1 MISWSSDIKR
11 FCFFD
16 EIKYK
21 DISNIQNIY
30 EEEDDDDDTDKNKDN
45 IIKNKQNI
53 DTININNISISGPR
67 EIHAIN
73 GLLFINGKLIH
84 DKDGKMIRENLIMKI
99 LDNKIIDLYRIFNG
113 VYYSFEIK
121 IFNQKPYF
129 IIIGG
134 NFNEFKIDNKLEL
147 FMITSIKIYDAS
159 SFIYNKTKKYPP
171 ENLLNLKKE
180 PYPKLLI
187 KNIKL
192 IKRLSDET
200 IMCEMDELSMEGY
213 ESFQNI
219 NCFAINSEFTHAAIS
234 LDKGDIILI
243 YAYPNLIECNNNFI
257 KMIYL
262 PKINIREKG
271 HVTNLFFTKINQFN
285 NIKNILYASTSKI
298 IYYYEWKNKSG
309 FFSNEEKY
317 IKLKILNHGGPGG
330 YNGCIDIKDKYLL
343 MGSANDDFICEFDN
357 LEISK
362 TWFFEGKKTNVYYF
376 KDYILFVISG
386 EKFSSLQIYD
396 KKNSI
401 FIYYKNTRKKI
412 IGLCSENN
420 DIYVF
425 YEKSQDFKYIMKL
438 SEKSLKEKI
447 KILINKNYFDVAV
460 SYAESYNL
468 PQSTIAHFSK
478 IYAENEFK
486 YGNLNTSIQQ
496 YIKTIGYYEPSY
508 VIQKFNKKQKI
519 NFLIMYLEKLLSYFE
534 IKKKNKE
541 EYNNY
546 TILYLNCLILQDN
559 IPMFKQYINKKTIY
573 FQKELSKKI
582 IDICLAINE
591 IEFGLNYAKQKK
603 LYIYYIELLLK
614 LNKKEEALNFIKY
627 LNKEEKS
634 ENNNQQKSELSHYE
648 IGEINRNVRNYS
660 VRPTGLIPCKQM
672 QQVFNNY
679 ISFFVEENKGNND
692 INKNSLS
699 YQFFEVF
706 MSFIIKNYKIIEEKD
721 MNNLIYNYL
730 FFDKYFILIFDKL
743 YTYQILFDEKILNR
757 RIELY
762 LEEINNSKDEKEKE
776 IIKKKL
782 LELLSN
788 PKYNNIYDFEY
799 LLLLLKYYDFKE
811 IIEYILKQKNKLD
824 HLILIIFNNKEY
836 NKIINIFTKNSP
848 KERRVW
854 EIGLHLFLQ
863 ELKNNKNNEEK
874 NNLLKETF
882 LKFLSKIVE
891 NKVITPIEILDIINE
906 INDDISLELIK
917 NFFLNAIEKENN
929 ILVNNLVKSKEFE
942 ATGQEV
948 DEELYNVK
956 EKPVKIKLTKCDECN
971 MGIDF
976 PVFAFRCGHYF
987 HSLCISY
994 YTKNL
999 RFAFCPKCSG
1009 FKKKI
1014 MNKEMESQKI
1024 YCILNNEEGLEKELN
1039 RQNNHI
1045 DFINML
1051 YSKGLFKF
1059 NNNNSTMKSNNG
1071 K

>member
-1 MISWSSDIKR
+1 MLSWSSDIKR
-11 FCFFD
+11 FGFFD
-16 EIKYK
+16 EKKYK

-30 EEEDDDDDTDKNKDN
+30 EEEDDEDTDKKKNN

-134 NFNEFKIDNKLEL
+134 NFNEFMIDNNLEL

-159 SFIYNKTKKYPP
+159 SFIYNKTEKYPP
-171 ENLLNLKKE
+171 ENLLNLKEE

-192 IKRLSDET
+192 IKRLSDEA

-243 YAYPNLIECNNNFI
+243 YAYPNLIECKNNDI
-257 KMIYL
+257 KMMYL
-262 PKINIREKG
+262 PIINIREKG
-271 HVTNLFFTKINQFN
+271 HVTNLFFTRINHFN

-309 FFSNEEKY
+309 FFANEEKN
-317 IKLKILNHGGPGG
+317 IKLKTLNPGGPGG
-330 YNGCIDIKDKYLL
+330 YNGCIDVKDKYLL
-343 MGSANDDFICEFDN
+343 MGSANDDFICEFEN

-376 KDYILFVISG
+376 KDYILFVLSG
-386 EKFSSLQIYD
+386 EKYSSLQIYD

-401 FIYYKNTRKKI
+401 FIYYKTTRKKI
-412 IGLCSENN
+412 IGLCCENN

-425 YEKSQDFKYIMKL
+425 YEKTQDYKYIMKL
-438 SEKSLKEKI
+438 SEKSLKERI
-447 KILINKNYFDVAV
+447 QILIKKNFFDLAV
-460 SYAESYNL
+460 SYAESYSL
-468 PQSTIAHFSK
+468 PQYTIANLSK
-478 IYAENEFK
+478 VYAENELK

-496 YIKTIGYYEPSY
+496 YIKTIGFYEPSY
-508 VIQKFNKKQKI
+508 VIQKFNKQQKI
-519 NFLIMYLEKLLSYFE
+519 KYLITYLEKLLEYFE
-534 IKKKNKE
+534 IKKKFKE

-559 IPMFKQYINKKTIY
+559 IPLFKKYINKKIIY
-573 FQKELSKKI
+573 FPKELSKEI
-582 IDICLAINE
+582 IDICIEINE
-591 IEFGLNYAKQKK
+591 IEFGLTYAKQKK
-603 LYIYYIELLLK
+603 MYIYYIELLLK
-614 LNKKEEALNFIKY
+614 LHKKEEALNFIKY
-627 LNKEEKS
+627 LNKDEKC
-634 ENNNQQKSELSHYE
+634 EINNEKKTALSHYE

-660 VRPTGLIPCKQM
+660 LRPTSLIPCKEM
-672 QQVFNNY
+672 QNIFNTFISFFFEEEEDKNNNY
-679 ISFFVEENKGNND
+679 INQ
-692 INKNSLS
+692 NSLS
-699 YQFFEVF
+699 YKLFEIF
-706 MSFIIKNYKIIEEKD
+706 MIFIIRNRAIIEEKD
-721 MNNLIYNYL
+721 INTLIYNYL
-730 FFDKYFILIFDKL
+730 FYDKYFLLIFDRL
-743 YTYQILFDEKILNR
+743 YTYQISFDEKILNR

-762 LEEINNSKDEKEKE
+762 LEKINNIKDEKEKE
-776 IIKKKL
+776 TTKQKL

-799 LLLLLKYYDFKE
+799 LLLLLKFYNFNE
-811 IIEYILKQKNKLD
+811 IIEIISVQKNKLD
-824 HLILIIFNNKEY
+824 HLILILFNNKEY
-836 NKIINIFTKNSP
+836 KKIMNILIKNNP

-854 EIGLHLFLQ
+854 EIALHLFLQ
-863 ELKNNKNNEEK
+863 ELKNNNSNEEENNILK
-874 NNLLKETF
+874 NTF
-882 LKFLSKIVE
+882 LELLTKIVE
-891 NKVITPIEILDIINE
+891 NNIITPIEILDIINE
-906 INDDISLELIK
+906 INDDISLDLIK
-917 NFFLNAIEKENN
+917 NFFINIIEKENN
-929 ILVNNLVKSKEFE
+929 TLVSNLVKSKELE
-942 ATGQEV
+942 ATGQEI
-948 DEELYNVK
+948 DEELYNAK
-956 EKPVKIKLTKCDECN
+956 EKPVRIKLTKCDECN

-976 PVFAFRCGHYF
+976 PVLAFRCGHYF
-987 HSLCISY
+987 HVLCISY
-994 YTKNL
+994 YTKDL
-999 RFAFCPKCSG
+999 RLAFCPKCSG
-1009 FKKKI
+1009 FRKKI
-1014 MNKEMESQKI
+1014 MNKELESQKI
-1024 YCILNNEEGLEKELN
+1024 YNILNNEKGLEKELN
-1039 RQNNHI
+1039 KQSNHI

-1059 NNNNSTMKSNNG
+1059 NNNFSSQ
-1071 K
+1071 

>member
-11 FCFFD
+11 FGFFD
-16 EIKYK
+16 EQKYK

-30 EEEDDDDDTDKNKDN
+30 EEEDDEDTDKKKDN
-45 IIKNKQNI
+45 ITTNKQII

-147 FMITSIKIYDAS
+147 FMITSIKIYDAT
-159 SFIYNKTKKYPP
+159 SFIYNKTEKYPP
-171 ENLLNLKKE
+171 ENLLNLKEE

-200 IMCEMDELSMEGY
+200 IMCEMNEISMEGY

-243 YAYPNLIECNNNFI
+243 YAYPNLIECNNNVI

-271 HVTNLFFTKINQFN
+271 HVTNLFFTKVNQFN

-298 IYYYEWKNKSG
+298 IYYYEWKNKTG
-309 FFSNEEKY
+309 FFANEEKY
-317 IKLKILNHGGPGG
+317 IKLKILNPGGPGG
-330 YNGCIDIKDKYLL
+330 YNGCIDVKDKYLL
-343 MGSANDDFICEFDN
+343 MGSSNDDFICEFEN

-386 EKFSSLQIYD
+386 EQFSSLQIYD
-396 KKNSI
+396 KKNAI

-412 IGLCSENN
+412 IGLCWENN

-425 YEKSQDFKYIMKL
+425 YEKSQEFKYIMKL

-447 KILINKNYFDVAV
+447 QILINKNYFDVAV
-460 SYAESYNL
+460 SYAESYSL
-468 PQSTIAHFSK
+468 PQSTISNLSK

-496 YIKTIGYYEPSY
+496 YIKTIGFYESSY
-508 VIQKFNKKQKI
+508 VIQKFNKIQKI
-519 NFLIMYLEKLLSYFE
+519 KYLIMYLEKLLEYFE
-534 IKKKNKE
+534 IKKKFNE
-541 EYNNY
+541 EYHNY
-546 TILYLNCLILQDN
+546 TILYLNCLILEDK
-559 IPMFKQYINKKTIY
+559 IPLFKKYINKKTLY
-573 FQKELSKKI
+573 FPKGLCTKI
-582 IDICLAINE
+582 IDICLEINE

-603 LYIYYIELLLK
+603 MYFYYIELLLK
-614 LNKKEEALNFIKY
+614 LHKKEEALNFIKY
-627 LNKEEKS
+627 LNKEEKN
-634 ENNNQQKSELSHYE
+634 ENNNPQKSSLSHYE

-660 VRPTGLIPCKQM
+660 VRPTSLVPCKEM
-672 QQVFNNY
+672 QKIFNKF
-679 ISFFVEENKGNND
+679 IPFFLEEDDKINND

-706 MSFIIKNYKIIEEKD
+706 MIFIIRNYKIIEEKD
-721 MNNLIYNYL
+721 MIILIHNYL
-730 FFDKYFILIFDKL
+730 FYDKYFILIFDKL

-762 LEEINNSKDEKEKE
+762 LEEINNSKDEQIKEN
-776 IIKKKL
+776 IKKKL
-782 LELLSN
+782 LDLLSN

-799 LLLLLKYYDFKE
+799 LLLLLKYYNFNE
-811 IIEYILKQKNKLD
+811 IIEFILEQKNQLD
-824 HLILIIFNNKEY
+824 HLILILINNKEY
-836 NKIINIFTKNSP
+836 QKIINIFTKKNP
-848 KERRVW
+848 KERSVW
-854 EIGLHLFLQ
+854 EIGLHLFLE
-863 ELKNNKNNEEK
+863 ELKNNDNNEK
-874 NNLLKETF
+874 QNNILKKTF
-882 LKFLSKIVE
+882 LELLSKIVE
-891 NKVITPIEILDIINE
+891 NKIITPIEILDIINE
-906 INDDISLELIK
+906 INDDISLDLIK
-917 NFFLNAIEKENN
+917 KFFLNIIEKENN

-942 ATGQEV
+942 VSGQEI
-948 DEELYNVK
+948 DEELYIAK
-956 EKPVKIKLTKCDECN
+956 EKPIKIKLTKCDECN

-976 PVFAFRCGHYF
+976 PVLAFRCGHYF
-987 HSLCISY
+987 HSLCVNY
-994 YTKNL
+994 YTKDL
-999 RFAFCPKCSG
+999 RFAFCPKCFS
-1009 FKKKI
+1009 FRNKI
-1014 MNKEMESQKI
+1014 MNKEAESQKI
-1024 YCILNNEEGLEKELN
+1024 YSILNNEEGLQKELN
-1039 RQNNHI
+1039 KQSNHI
-1045 DFINML
+1045 DFLNML

-1059 NNNNSTMKSNNG
+1059 NNTISTMKSNNS